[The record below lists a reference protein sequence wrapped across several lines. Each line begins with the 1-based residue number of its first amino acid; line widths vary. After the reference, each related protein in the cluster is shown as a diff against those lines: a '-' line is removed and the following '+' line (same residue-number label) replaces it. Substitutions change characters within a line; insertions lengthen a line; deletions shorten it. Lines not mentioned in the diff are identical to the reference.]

1 MKRIAI
7 LGSTGS
13 VGKSALSVVVSHSDR
28 VQVVGLAAGQNA
40 DLLARQVHQFK
51 PTVVS
56 LASPDAVERFRGS
69 GDIGEVVTAYGEDGL
84 EEVATHPDVDLV
96 LCASSGT
103 AALGATLAAIEA
115 GKTIALAN
123 KEVLVM
129 AGSLMV
135 EAARRHKAKIFPVDS
150 EHNAIYQC
158 IDGRTSD
165 VVRYVLT
172 ASGGPFRER
181 KIEEFGSVTPEEA
194 LQHPTWAM
202 GPKITVDSATMMN
215 KGLEVIEAR
224 WLFDAH
230 PDQID
235 IVIHPQSVVHS
246 LVEFRDGSIIGQ
258 LGVTDMRLPIQYAL
272 SYPERWTTSVA
283 SLDLA
288 ACGPL
293 EFSLPDTKRFPCLSL
308 AYSALAGGG
317 GLPAVLNAAN
327 EVAVAAFLSNRLAFT
342 QISSVIE
349 RTLDAACGR
358 FSDTPLSLSDVR
370 EVDVWARAFS
380 ESVIAE

>member
-13 VGKSALSVVVSHSDR
+13 IGKSALSVVVSHPDR
-28 VQVVGLAAGQNA
+28 VQVVGLAAGQNV
-40 DLLARQVHQFK
+40 DLLAQQIHQFK

-56 LASPDAVERFRGS
+56 LSSSDAIERLRGS
-69 GDIGEVVTAYGEDGL
+69 GVLGHGMTAYGEDGL
-84 EEVATHPDVDLV
+84 TEVATHPDVDLV

-103 AALGATLAAIEA
+103 AALEATLAAIEA

-135 EAARRHKAKIFPVDS
+135 EAARRHEVKIFPVDS

-158 IDGRTSD
+158 IDGRASD

-172 ASGGPFRER
+172 ASGGPFRDRE
-181 KIEEFGSVTPEEA
+181 IEEFSSVTPEEA

-235 IVIHPQSVVHS
+235 VVIHPQSVVHS
-246 LVEFRDGSIIGQ
+246 LVEFRDGSMIAQ

-272 SYPERWTTSVA
+272 SYPERWATPVA
-283 SLDLA
+283 SLDLT

-293 EFSLPDTKRFPCLSL
+293 EFSAPDTHRFPCLSL
-308 AYSALAGGG
+308 AYKVLSGGG
-317 GLPAVLNAAN
+317 GLSAVLNAAN
-327 EVAVAAFLSNRLAFT
+327 EVAVAAFLSDRLAFN

-349 RTLDAACGR
+349 QALDAAWGR
-358 FSDTPLSLSDVR
+358 SSETPSSLSDVR
-370 EVDVWARAFS
+370 EVDAWARVFS